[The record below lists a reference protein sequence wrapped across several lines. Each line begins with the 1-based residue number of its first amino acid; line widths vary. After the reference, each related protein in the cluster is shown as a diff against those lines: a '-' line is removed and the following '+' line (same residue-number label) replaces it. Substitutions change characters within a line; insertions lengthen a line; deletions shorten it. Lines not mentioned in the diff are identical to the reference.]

1 MEKTLNQELI
11 SILQSEKDKLK
22 NWYPRKPWM
31 IEKVLSIRKEID
43 ELRNEN
49 YPEL

>member
-1 MEKTLNQELI
+1 MKNKLNQELI

-31 IEKVLSIRKEID
+31 IKKVLSIRKEID
-43 ELRNEN
+43 ELRSEK
-49 YPEL
+49 